1 MHFRLVT
8 IVAIILLLL
17 ACGSKGP
24 VKEQGPLINDHLK
37 IFTYGDAYKPLEKK
51 LRLIHGRE
59 LSASLAQQTL
69 FASSEYVGD
78 GRDISG
84 YDTTL
89 RVTFLYAQQGQSE
102 WPLEIKAH
110 YILENNGT
118 TLFNDVYQVTA
129 TQYNTPKL
137 CAGCS
142 AEQAALKMLQQK
154 ILPELKTALQD

>member
-8 IVAIILLLL
+8 IVAITLLLA

-24 VKEQGPLINDHLK
+24 VRDQGPLINNDLK

-59 LSASLAQQTL
+59 LSASIAQQSL

-89 RVTFLYAQQGQSE
+89 RVTFLYAQQDPNE

-110 YILENNGT
+110 YILENDGT
-118 TLFNDVYQVTA
+118 TLFNDVYQVSA

-137 CAGCS
+137 CTGCS

-154 ILPELKTALQD
+154 VLSELKTALED

>member
-1 MHFRLVT
+1 MQFRLLTFFAT
-8 IVAIILLLL
+8 IVLLV

-24 VKEQGPLINDHLK
+24 VEDQGPLINNNLK

-59 LSASLAQQTL
+59 LSASIAQQNL
-69 FASSEYVGD
+69 FASSEFVGD

-84 YDTTL
+84 YNTTL
-89 RVTFLYAQQGQSE
+89 RVTFLYAQQGQNE

-110 YILENNGT
+110 YILENDGT

-154 ILPELKTALQD
+154 VLPELKTALQ